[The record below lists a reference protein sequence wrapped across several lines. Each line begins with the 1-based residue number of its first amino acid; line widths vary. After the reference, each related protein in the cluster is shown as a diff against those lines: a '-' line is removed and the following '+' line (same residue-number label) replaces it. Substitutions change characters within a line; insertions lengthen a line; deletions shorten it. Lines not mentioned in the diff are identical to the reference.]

1 MLGRPG
7 VGIPDDRGFWFVDA
21 YMDMTGFA
29 SWPTIGNCRSL
40 HASSSSVLRK
50 ATHRRAPRPH
60 PVAVRRREAP
70 NPCGQGNSRNPHGD
84 PPIRFL
90 FLRREPRPATLGAIP
105 GGRPASPLG
114 ITRDGIPTV
123 PARSKTKARFFGAE
137 EERVRSED
145 TRPSSSQGPKVPHAL
160 ISPGV

>member
-21 YMDMTGFA
+21 YMDMIDFA
-29 SWPTIGNCRSL
+29 SWPTIGSCRIL

-50 ATHRRAPRPH
+50 AAHRRAPRSQ
-60 PVAVRRREAP
+60 PVVVRRREATHRRGQD
-70 NPCGQGNSRNPHGD
+70 NPCGLHND

-90 FLRREPRPATLGAIP
+90 FLRCKSRPTPLDAIP
-105 GGRPASPLG
+105 GGCPANPLG
-114 ITRDGIPTV
+114 LTRDRIPTITT
-123 PARSKTKARFFGAE
+123 RSETKARISGTE

-145 TRPSSSQGPKVPHAL
+145 NRPSSGQGSEVPHAL
-160 ISPGV
+160 ISPGA